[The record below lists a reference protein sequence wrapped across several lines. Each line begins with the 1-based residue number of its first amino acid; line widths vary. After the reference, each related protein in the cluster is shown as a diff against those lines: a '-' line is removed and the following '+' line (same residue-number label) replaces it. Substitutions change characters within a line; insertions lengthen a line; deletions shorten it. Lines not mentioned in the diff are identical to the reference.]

1 MLTWIEYP
9 CWLLKSVLLQGYLY
23 ITTKHICFYAY
34 LPKKSVSRASVR
46 YYIGGTNSRQNEV
59 VKSGYLSKSGRRNP
73 KYNRYWFRLK
83 GDVLSYYSDPSD
95 LYFPSGNIDLR
106 YGISANVVDK
116 DKGKD
121 ATHFTVVT
129 HQRKFNFK
137 ADSVP
142 SAKEWVKALQK
153 IIFRSHNEGDSVKIS
168 LPIENIIDIEDSQI
182 VDFADTCKI
191 RVIDNDETYAI
202 DEVSGFG

>member
-1 MLTWIEYP
+1 
-9 CWLLKSVLLQGYLY
+9 
-23 ITTKHICFYAY
+23 
-34 LPKKSVSRASVR
+34 
-46 YYIGGTNSRQNEV
+46 
-59 VKSGYLSKSGRRNP
+59 
-73 KYNRYWFRLK
+73 LK

-106 YGISANVVDK
+106 YGISASVVEK

-121 ATHFTVVT
+121 SAYFTVVT
-129 HQRKFNFK
+129 HQRQFNFK

-142 SAKEWVKALQK
+142 SAKEWVKSLRK

-168 LPIENIIDIEDSQI
+168 LPIENIVDVEDSQI

-191 RVIDNDETYAI
+191 RVIDNDDTFAI
-202 DEVSGFG
+202 DEVGLIRYCRCDSS

>member
-1 MLTWIEYP
+1 M
-9 CWLLKSVLLQGYLY
+9 Y

-34 LPKKSVSRASVR
+34 LPKKSVSLYPLSKMQADLP
-46 YYIGGTNSRQNEV
+46 QNEV

-73 KYNRYWFRLK
+73 KFNRYWFRLK

-129 HQRKFNFK
+129 HQRKYNFK
-137 ADSVP
+137 ADSIP
-142 SAKEWVKALQK
+142 SAKEWVKALQ
-153 IIFRSHNEGDSVKIS
+153 
-168 LPIENIIDIEDSQI
+168 
-182 VDFADTCKI
+182 
-191 RVIDNDETYAI
+191 
-202 DEVSGFG
+202 

>member
-1 MLTWIEYP
+1 MLAFEER
-9 CWLLKSVLLQGYLY
+9 LASRLY
-23 ITTKHICFYAY
+23 VHYDEAY
-34 LPKKSVSRASVR
+34 LFLCLPTKEICKYSYHVNHLQAN
-46 YYIGGTNSRQNEV
+46 TLKNEV

-106 YGISANVVDK
+106 YGISANIVDK
-116 DKGKD
+116 EKGKD
-121 ATHFTVVT
+121 ATHFSVVT

-137 ADSVP
+137 ADSAP
-142 SAKEWVKALQK
+142 SAKEWVKSLQK
-153 IIFRSHNEGDSVKIS
+153 IIFRSHNDGDSVKIS
-168 LPIENIIDIEDSQI
+168 LPIENIMDIEESHI
-182 VDFADTCKI
+182 VDFADTCKV

-202 DEVSGFG
+202 DEVRNKRNV